1 MGISAGLVKELRNR
15 TGLGIMDCKQALE
28 ACAGDLDKAVEYL
41 RKMGLEV
48 LKGRI
53 GRATSEGKVGAYV
66 HLNGKIGVLVEVNCE
81 TDFVS
86 ASAEFNAFVKDLSM
100 QIAATN
106 PISVSREDLPSELV
120 EREKEIYRQ
129 QIKGK
134 PAPIVE
140 KIIAGKMEKFY
151 EENCL
156 LDQPFIKDDRRKVA
170 DLLHELVAKTG
181 ENIVVRKF
189 ARFQVG
195 E

>member
-1 MGISAGLVKELRNR
+1 
-15 TGLGIMDCKQALE
+15 MDCKEALE
-28 ACAGDLDKAVEYL
+28 ACSGDIDKAIEHL
-41 RKMGLEV
+41 RKKGLET
-48 LKGRI
+48 LKGRT
-53 GRATSEGKVGAYV
+53 GRATYEGKVGAYI

-86 ASAEFNAFVKDLSM
+86 ASDEFNRFVKDLSM

-106 PISVSREDLPSELV
+106 PISVRREDLPPELV

-129 QIKGK
+129 QMKGK
-134 PAPIVE
+134 PPAIIE

-156 LDQPFIKDDRRKVA
+156 LDQPFIKDDQRKVI
-170 DLLHELVAKTG
+170 DLLQELIAKTG
-181 ENIVVRKF
+181 ENIVVRRF
-189 ARFQVG
+189 VRFQVG